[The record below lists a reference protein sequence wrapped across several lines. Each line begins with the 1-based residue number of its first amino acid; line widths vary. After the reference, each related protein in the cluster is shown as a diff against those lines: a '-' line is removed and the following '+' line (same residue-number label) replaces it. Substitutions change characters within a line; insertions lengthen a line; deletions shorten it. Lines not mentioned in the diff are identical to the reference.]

1 MKPFVFDSTPLI
13 YLGKAK
19 VLSLLPSLSKRN
31 IIPQSVY
38 DEVVIQGK
46 QKGALDAVYIES
58 LIPKVLVVMEARSKI
73 KSLENNPNLEKGEI
87 DVLSIAKDLPGIAIL
102 DDLAA
107 RSAADVEGIEKGG
120 SIYLLFSLLRK
131 KVIRKEQCR
140 KIIEE
145 MLFNGWRCSTEMYAL
160 ILRELER

>member
-1 MKPFVFDSTPLI
+1 MKPLVFDSTPVI
-13 YLGKAK
+13 HLGKAK
-19 VLSLLPSLSKRN
+19 VLSLLPSLSKKN
-31 IIPQSVY
+31 IIPPSVY
-38 DEVVIQGK
+38 EEVVIQGK
-46 QKGALDAVYIES
+46 KKGASDAVYLES
-58 LIPKVLVVMEARSKI
+58 LIPKVFVIMGVQ
-73 KSLENNPNLEKGEI
+73 NNPNLEKGEI
-87 DVLSIAKDLPGIAIL
+87 DVLSIAKELPGIAIL

-131 KVIRKEQCR
+131 KVINKERCR

-160 ILRELER
+160 ILRELEKEV